1 VESYRTEEEQV
12 EALKKWWDENGR
24 GTVVAVIVALGVG
37 FGWQGWKGYQSGQS
51 EAASERYQSLLQAL
65 SEVQA
70 DEDLQSAANIADQ
83 IKAEHSRSSYAQ
95 FAALHLARMAA
106 LEGNLDE
113 AEAELRWVLGRADK
127 GSDTYQLAQLRLA
140 RVLASAGD
148 GDQALS
154 ILDGTDPGAYQA
166 AYAVARGDALL
177 MLDRRDEARQ
187 AYAQALNLAARGETA
202 GIDLPMVQQK
212 LQSLSATAQRA
223 SVVAAETEGDSM
235 PAETEE

>member
-24 GTVVAVIVALGVG
+24 GTVVAIIVALGVG

-51 EAASERYQSLLQAL
+51 EAASERYQALLQAL
-65 SEVQA
+65 SEVGS
-70 DEDLQSAANIADQ
+70 DEDLQAASNIAGQ
-83 IKAEHSRSSYAQ
+83 IKTEHARSSYAQ

-106 LEGNLDE
+106 SEGNLDE

-140 RVLASAGD
+140 RVLASAGE

-166 AYAVARGDALL
+166 ANAVARGDALL
-177 MLDRRDEARQ
+177 MLGRRDEARQ
-187 AYAQALNLAARGETA
+187 AYAQALNLAARGDTA
-202 GIDLPMVQQK
+202 GVDLPMVQQK
-212 LQSLSATAQRA
+212 LQSLSPTTPRE
-223 SVVAAETEGDSM
+223 SVRAAETDGDVT
-235 PAETEE
+235 PVGVEE

>member
-24 GTVVAVIVALGVG
+24 GTVVAIIVALGVG

-51 EAASERYQSLLQAL
+51 EAASERYQALLQAL
-65 SEVQA
+65 SDVRS
-70 DEDLQSAANIADQ
+70 DEDLQAASNIAGQ
-83 IKAEHSRSSYAQ
+83 IKTEHARSSYAQ

-106 LEGNLDE
+106 SEGNLDE

-140 RVLASAGD
+140 RVLASAGE

-177 MLDRRDEARQ
+177 MLGRRDEARQ
-187 AYAQALNLAARGETA
+187 AYAQALNLAARGDTA
-202 GIDLPMVQQK
+202 GVDLPMVQQK
-212 LQSLSATAQRA
+212 LQSLSPTTPRE
-223 SVVAAETEGDSM
+223 SVLAAETDGDVT
-235 PAETEE
+235 PVGVEE